1 MSTFSRFLPFLK
13 PYLSRMVLAGLLV
26 MGVAA
31 INLALLRL
39 AGTLWDIITVQHDQ
53 SRMTDMIAVFLG
65 LVVLQGLCSMGH
77 SYLTAWISQRI
88 VADFRRHLFAHLHTL
103 SVSFFARRRTGE
115 LLSRLMNDVT
125 VIQSVV
131 TETPIDS
138 AKQLVTFVGG
148 ITFLLTMNW
157 RLCLLILVLLPL
169 LVLVAKFFG
178 RRLKSL
184 STSIQDHTAAMSTLI
199 EEVISG
205 IRIVK
210 SFVQTQREETRFA
223 AQVEQTLAL
232 TMRKAGVMAVFIP
245 VISLLTFS
253 AAAAV
258 LWYGGRQVIDGSVSP
273 GDLFAFVL
281 FAGILIGPF
290 SSAARVFAQ
299 IREAQGATQRVF
311 EILDTRSEVSDSP
324 TATTL
329 SSVSGHIRAEHIGFA
344 YDPRQPVLTDVSFE
358 AKPGELVAIVGPTG
372 AGKTTVMNLL
382 HRFYDPTEG
391 HITVDGHDLRQV
403 TMDSW
408 YRQIA
413 LVPQET
419 ILFGGTILDNIRYG
433 DEKAS
438 QEEVV
443 AASRAAHAHDFI
455 MSFPDQYQTIVGE
468 KGINVSGG
476 QRQRIAIARAIV
488 KNPRILLLDEATSA
502 LDSESERLVQ
512 EALEQLMKGRTTF
525 VIAHRLTTIQRADRI
540 LVLNKGRLVETG
552 THAELM
558 DRKGLYQYL
567 YTLAAHRTPL
577 VNLRRKVGGG
587 RPTHSIL
594 STLDN
599 SQPGKACPQF
609 FVFTSRSFRSPAC
622 LQQ

>member
-1 MSTFSRFLPFLK
+1 MTTFKRFLPFLK
-13 PYLSRMVLAGLLV
+13 PYLPRMLLAGLLV
-26 MGVAA
+26 MVVAA

-39 AGTLWDIITVQHDQ
+39 AGTLWDVITVQHDTE
-53 SRMTDMIAVFLG
+53 RMTELIALFLA
-65 LVVLQGLCSMGH
+65 LVMLQGLCSMGH
-77 SYLTAWISQRI
+77 SYLTAWVSQHI
-88 VADFRRHLFAHLHTL
+88 VADFRQHLFAHLQTL
-103 SVSFFARRRTGE
+103 SVNFFARRRTGE

-131 TETPIDS
+131 TETPIDT

-148 ITFLLTMNW
+148 IAFLLAMNW

-169 LVLVAKFFG
+169 LVVVAKFFG

-184 STSIQDHTAAMSTLI
+184 SMSIQDQTAALSTLI

-210 SFVQTQREETRFA
+210 SFVQTQREEMRFA
-223 AQVEQTLAL
+223 GQVGQTLSL
-232 TMRKAGVMAVFIP
+232 TMRRAAIMAIFIP

-258 LWYGGRQVIDGSVSP
+258 LWYGGRQVIDGAVSP

-290 SSAARVFAQ
+290 SSAARVYAQ
-299 IREAQGATQRVF
+299 IREAQGATERVF
-311 EILDTRSEVSDSP
+311 EILDTRPEVSDIP
-324 TATTL
+324 DARVLT
-329 SSVSGHIRAEHIGFA
+329 SVSGHLTVEHVSFA
-344 YDPRQPVLTDVSFE
+344 YDPRQAVLADVSFE
-358 AKPGELVAIVGPTG
+358 AKPGELVAVVGPTG
-372 AGKTTVMNLL
+372 AGKTTMMNLI

-391 HITVDGHDLRQV
+391 RITIDGQDLRQV
-403 TMDSW
+403 VLESW

-433 DEKAS
+433 NRDAS
-438 QEEVV
+438 DNAVED
-443 AASRAAHAHDFI
+443 ASRAAHAHDFI

-468 KGINVSGG
+468 KGVNISGG
-476 QRQRIAIARAIV
+476 QRQRIAIARAIL

-512 EALEQLMKGRTTF
+512 EALEQLMKGRTTL
-525 VIAHRLTTIQRADRI
+525 VIAHRLTTIQGADRI
-540 LVLNKGRLVETG
+540 LVLNKGHLVETG
-552 THAELM
+552 THSELM
-558 DRKGLYQYL
+558 DRQGLYHYL
-567 YTLAAHRTPL
+567 YTLRLTELP
-577 VNLRRKVGGG
+577 
-587 RPTHSIL
+587 S
-594 STLDN
+594 
-599 SQPGKACPQF
+599 
-609 FVFTSRSFRSPAC
+609 
-622 LQQ
+622 

>member
-39 AGTLWDIITVQHDQ
+39 AGTLWDIITVQHNQ
-53 SRMTDMIAVFLG
+53 SRMTDLITVFLG

-88 VADFRRHLFAHLHTL
+88 VADFRQHLFAHLHTL

-169 LVLVAKFFG
+169 LVLVAKVFG

-184 STSIQDHTAAMSTLI
+184 STSIQDQTAALSTLI

-210 SFVQTQREETRFA
+210 SFVQSQREETRFA

-232 TMRKAGVMAVFIP
+232 TMRRAGTMAVFIP

-258 LWYGGRQVIDGSVSP
+258 LWYGGSQVIDGSVSP
-273 GDLFAFVL
+273 GDLCAFVL
-281 FAGILIGPF
+281 FAGLLIGPC
-290 SSAARVFAQ
+290 SSAARGCAQ
-299 IREAQGATQRVF
+299 IRRHRVPPNGCSKF
-311 EILDTRSEVSDSP
+311 WTHV
-324 TATTL
+324 
-329 SSVSGHIRAEHIGFA
+329 
-344 YDPRQPVLTDVSFE
+344 PR
-358 AKPGELVAIVGPTG
+358 
-372 AGKTTVMNLL
+372 
-382 HRFYDPTEG
+382 
-391 HITVDGHDLRQV
+391 
-403 TMDSW
+403 
-408 YRQIA
+408 
-413 LVPQET
+413 
-419 ILFGGTILDNIRYG
+419 
-433 DEKAS
+433 
-438 QEEVV
+438 
-443 AASRAAHAHDFI
+443 
-455 MSFPDQYQTIVGE
+455 
-468 KGINVSGG
+468 
-476 QRQRIAIARAIV
+476 
-488 KNPRILLLDEATSA
+488 
-502 LDSESERLVQ
+502 
-512 EALEQLMKGRTTF
+512 
-525 VIAHRLTTIQRADRI
+525 
-540 LVLNKGRLVETG
+540 
-552 THAELM
+552 
-558 DRKGLYQYL
+558 
-567 YTLAAHRTPL
+567 
-577 VNLRRKVGGG
+577 
-587 RPTHSIL
+587 
-594 STLDN
+594 
-599 SQPGKACPQF
+599 
-609 FVFTSRSFRSPAC
+609 
-622 LQQ
+622 

>member
-39 AGTLWDIITVQHDQ
+39 AGSLWDIITVQHDQ
-53 SRMTDMIAVFLG
+53 SRMTDLIAVFLG

-184 STSIQDHTAAMSTLI
+184 STSIQDQTAALSTLI

-232 TMRKAGVMAVFIP
+232 TMQRAGVMAVFIP

-324 TATTL
+324 AATSL
-329 SSVSGHIRAEHIGFA
+329 STVSGHIRVEHVNFA

-391 HITVDGHDLRQV
+391 HISVDGQDLHQV

-433 DEKAS
+433 DREAT

-443 AASRAAHAHDFI
+443 AASRSAHAHDFI

-468 KGINVSGG
+468 KGINMSGG

-558 DRKGLYQYL
+558 ERKGLYQYL
-567 YTLAAHRTPL
+567 YTLRLIELP
-577 VNLRRKVGGG
+577 
-587 RPTHSIL
+587 S
-594 STLDN
+594 
-599 SQPGKACPQF
+599 
-609 FVFTSRSFRSPAC
+609 
-622 LQQ
+622 

>member
-13 PYLSRMVLAGLLV
+13 PYLPRMVLAGLLV

-31 INLALLRL
+31 TNLALLRF

-53 SRMTDMIAVFLG
+53 SKMTDMITSFLG
-65 LVVLQGLCSMGH
+65 LVVLQGFCSMGH

-88 VADFRRHLFAHLHTL
+88 IADFRRHLFAHLHTL

-115 LLSRLMNDVT
+115 LLSRLMSDVT

-138 AKQLVTFVGG
+138 AKQLVTFLGG

-157 RLCLLILVLLPL
+157 RLSLLILVLLPL
-169 LVLVAKFFG
+169 LVLVAKLFG
-178 RRLKSL
+178 RKLKSL
-184 STSIQDHTAAMSTLI
+184 STSIQDHTATMSTLI

-210 SFVQTQREETRFA
+210 SFVQTRREETRFA

-245 VISLLTFS
+245 VITLLTFS

-258 LWYGGRQVIDGSVSP
+258 LWYGGRQVIEGTVSP
-273 GDLFAFVL
+273 GDLVAFVL

-299 IREAQGATQRVF
+299 IKEAQGATQRVF
-311 EILDTRSEVSDSP
+311 EILDTHSEVRDSP
-324 TATTL
+324 DATPL
-329 SSVSGHIRAEHIGFA
+329 STVSGHIRAAHVSFS

-358 AKPGELVAIVGPTG
+358 AQPGELVAIVGPTG

-391 HITVDGHDLRQV
+391 HITIDGQDLRQV
-403 TMDSW
+403 TLESW
-408 YRQIA
+408 YRQIG

-419 ILFGGTILDNIRYG
+419 ILFGGTIFDNVRYG
-433 DEKAS
+433 DEKAT
-438 QEEVV
+438 QEVVV
-443 AASRAAHAHDFI
+443 AACRAAHAHDFI
-455 MSFPDQYQTIVGE
+455 MSFPDQYQTILGE
-468 KGINVSGG
+468 KGINLSGG

-558 DRKGLYQYL
+558 EQKGLYQYL
-567 YTLAAHRTPL
+567 YTLRLIELP
-577 VNLRRKVGGG
+577 
-587 RPTHSIL
+587 S
-594 STLDN
+594 
-599 SQPGKACPQF
+599 
-609 FVFTSRSFRSPAC
+609 
-622 LQQ
+622 

>member
-39 AGTLWDIITVQHDQ
+39 AGTLWDVITVQHDQ

-65 LVVLQGLCSMGH
+65 LVVLQGFCSMGH

-88 VADFRRHLFAHLHTL
+88 IADFRRHLFAHLHTL
-103 SVSFFARRRTGE
+103 SVSFFSRRRTGE

-125 VIQSVV
+125 VVQSVV

-148 ITFLLTMNW
+148 ITFLLMMNW

-169 LVLVAKFFG
+169 LVLVAKVFG
-178 RRLKSL
+178 RKLKFL

-210 SFVQTQREETRFA
+210 SFVQTQREESRFA

-311 EILDTRSEVSDSP
+311 EILDTGSEVSDSP

-344 YDPRQPVLTDVSFE
+344 YDPRQPVLTDISFE

-391 HITVDGHDLRQV
+391 HITIDGHDLRQV

-438 QEEVV
+438 HQEVV

-512 EALEQLMKGRTTF
+512 EALEQLMRGRTTF

-540 LVLNKGRLVETG
+540 LVLNKGRLVEAG
-552 THAELM
+552 THAELI

-567 YTLAAHRTPL
+567 YTLRLIELP
-577 VNLRRKVGGG
+577 
-587 RPTHSIL
+587 S
-594 STLDN
+594 
-599 SQPGKACPQF
+599 
-609 FVFTSRSFRSPAC
+609 
-622 LQQ
+622 

>member
-53 SRMTDMIAVFLG
+53 SRMTDLIAVFLG

-184 STSIQDHTAAMSTLI
+184 STSIQDQTAALSTLI

-232 TMRKAGVMAVFIP
+232 TMQRAGVMAVFIP

-324 TATTL
+324 AATSL
-329 SSVSGHIRAEHIGFA
+329 STVSGHIRAEHVNFA

-391 HITVDGHDLRQV
+391 HISVDGQDLHQV

-433 DEKAS
+433 DREAT

-443 AASRAAHAHDFI
+443 AASRSAHAHDFI

-468 KGINVSGG
+468 KGINMSGG

-488 KNPRILLLDEATSA
+488 KNPRLLLLDEATSA

-525 VIAHRLTTIQRADRI
+525 VIAHRLTTIQRANRI

-567 YTLAAHRTPL
+567 YTLRLIELP
-577 VNLRRKVGGG
+577 
-587 RPTHSIL
+587 S
-594 STLDN
+594 
-599 SQPGKACPQF
+599 
-609 FVFTSRSFRSPAC
+609 
-622 LQQ
+622 

>member
-13 PYLSRMVLAGLLV
+13 PYLPRMVLAGLLV

-53 SRMTDMIAVFLG
+53 SRMTDMITVFLG

-88 VADFRRHLFAHLHTL
+88 IADFRRHLFAHLHTL

-131 TETPIDS
+131 TETPIDG

-148 ITFLLTMNW
+148 ITFLLMMNW

-169 LVLVAKFFG
+169 LVLVAKVFG

-210 SFVQTQREETRFA
+210 SFVQTQREETRFS

-299 IREAQGATQRVF
+299 VREAQGATQRVF
-311 EILDTRSEVSDSP
+311 EILDTGSEVSDSP

-329 SSVSGHIRAEHIGFA
+329 SPVSGHIRAERVGFA
-344 YDPRQPVLTDVSFE
+344 YDPRQPVLMDVSFE

-391 HITVDGHDLRQV
+391 HITIDGHDLRQV

-540 LVLNKGRLVETG
+540 LVLNKGHLVETG

-558 DRKGLYQYL
+558 DHKGLYQYL
-567 YTLAAHRTPL
+567 YTLRL
-577 VNLRRKVGGG
+577 IEL
-587 RPTHSIL
+587 PT
-594 STLDN
+594 
-599 SQPGKACPQF
+599 
-609 FVFTSRSFRSPAC
+609 
-622 LQQ
+622 

>member
-1 MSTFSRFLPFLK
+1 MSTLSRFFPFLK

-26 MGVAA
+26 MGVAG

-39 AGTLWDIITVQHDQ
+39 AGSLWDIITVQRDQ
-53 SRMTDMIAVFLG
+53 ARMTDMIAIFLG

-88 VADFRRHLFAHLHTL
+88 ISDFRQHLFGHLHTL
-103 SVSFFARRRTGE
+103 SVNFFARRRTGE

-148 ITFLLTMNW
+148 IAFLLTMNW

-178 RRLKSL
+178 RKLKSL

-210 SFVQTQREETRFA
+210 SFVQTQREERRFA
-223 AQVEQTLAL
+223 AQIEQTLAL

-245 VISLLTFS
+245 IISLLTFS

-281 FAGILIGPF
+281 FAGILVGPF

-311 EILDTRSEVSDSP
+311 EILDTSSEVSDSP
-324 TATTL
+324 TAISL
-329 SSVSGHIRAEHIGFA
+329 PIVSGHIRAEHVGFA
-344 YDPRQPVLTDVSFE
+344 YDPRQPVLKDVSFE

-391 HITVDGHDLRQV
+391 SITIDGQDLRQV

-433 DEKAS
+433 NEKAS

-443 AASRAAHAHDFI
+443 TASRAAHAHDFI

-558 DRKGLYQYL
+558 DHKGLYQYL
-567 YTLAAHRTPL
+567 YTLRLTELP
-577 VNLRRKVGGG
+577 
-587 RPTHSIL
+587 S
-594 STLDN
+594 
-599 SQPGKACPQF
+599 
-609 FVFTSRSFRSPAC
+609 
-622 LQQ
+622 

>member
-53 SRMTDMIAVFLG
+53 SRMTDLIAVFLG

-131 TETPIDS
+131 TETPIDG

-184 STSIQDHTAAMSTLI
+184 STSIQDQTAALSTLI

-232 TMRKAGVMAVFIP
+232 TMQRAGVMAVFIP

-324 TATTL
+324 AATSL
-329 SSVSGHIRAEHIGFA
+329 STVSGHIRAEHVNFA

-372 AGKTTVMNLL
+372 AGKTTMMNLL

-391 HITVDGHDLRQV
+391 HITIDGQDLRQV
-403 TMDSW
+403 TMNSW
-408 YRQIA
+408 YRQVA

-433 DEKAS
+433 DREAT

-443 AASRAAHAHDFI
+443 AASRSAHAHDFI

-468 KGINVSGG
+468 KGINMSGG

-567 YTLAAHRTPL
+567 YTLRLIELP
-577 VNLRRKVGGG
+577 
-587 RPTHSIL
+587 S
-594 STLDN
+594 
-599 SQPGKACPQF
+599 
-609 FVFTSRSFRSPAC
+609 
-622 LQQ
+622 

>member
-1 MSTFSRFLPFLK
+1 MSTFKRFLPFLK
-13 PYLSRMVLAGLLV
+13 PYLSRMLFAGLLV

-39 AGTLWDIITVQHDQ
+39 AGNLWDVITVQHDAG
-53 SRMTDMIAVFLG
+53 RMTELIGLFLG

-77 SYLTAWISQRI
+77 SYLTAWVSQHI
-88 VADFRRHLFAHLHTL
+88 VADFRRHLFAHLQTL

-131 TETPIDS
+131 TETPIDT

-148 ITFLLTMNW
+148 IAFLLAMNW

-184 STSIQDHTAAMSTLI
+184 STSIQDQTAALSTLI

-210 SFVQTQREETRFA
+210 SFVQTKREEARFSL
-223 AQVEQTLAL
+223 QVGQTLSL
-232 TMRKAGVMAVFIP
+232 TLRRAGILAVFIP

-258 LWYGGRQVIDGSVSP
+258 LWYGGRQVIDGAVSP
-273 GDLFAFVL
+273 GELFAFVL

-299 IREAQGATQRVF
+299 IREAQGATERVF
-311 EILDTRSEVSDSP
+311 EILDTQSEVRDAP
-324 TATTL
+324 NAMVL
-329 SSVSGHIRAEHIGFA
+329 SNVSGQIQVEHVNFA
-344 YDPRQPVLTDVSFE
+344 YDPRRPVLTDVSFE

-372 AGKTTVMNLL
+372 AGKTTVMNLI

-391 HITVDGHDLRQV
+391 RVTIDGQDLRLV
-403 TMDSW
+403 TLESW

-433 DEKAS
+433 NRDADEEAVK
-438 QEEVV
+438 E
-443 AASRAAHAHDFI
+443 ASRAAHAHEFI
-455 MSFPDQYQTIVGE
+455 MSFPDGYQTIVGE
-468 KGINVSGG
+468 KGITISGG
-476 QRQRIAIARAIV
+476 QRQRIALARAIL

-552 THAELM
+552 THNELM
-558 DRKGLYQYL
+558 ARQGLYHYL
-567 YTLAAHRTPL
+567 YTLRLTEVP
-577 VNLRRKVGGG
+577 
-587 RPTHSIL
+587 S
-594 STLDN
+594 
-599 SQPGKACPQF
+599 
-609 FVFTSRSFRSPAC
+609 
-622 LQQ
+622 

>member
-1 MSTFSRFLPFLK
+1 MSTFSRFLPFLR
-13 PYLSRMVLAGLLV
+13 PYLARMVLAGLLV

-39 AGTLWDIITVQHDQ
+39 AGSLWDIITVQHDQ
-53 SRMTDMIAVFLG
+53 SRMTDMITVFLG
-65 LVVLQGLCSMGH
+65 LVILQGFCSMGH

-88 VADFRRHLFAHLHTL
+88 IADFRRHLFGHLHTL

-148 ITFLLTMNW
+148 IAFLLMMNW

-169 LVLVAKFFG
+169 LVLVAKLFG
-178 RRLKSL
+178 RKLKSL

-223 AQVEQTLAL
+223 TQVEQTLAL

-245 VISLLTFS
+245 VISFLTFS

-281 FAGILIGPF
+281 FAGILVGPF

-329 SSVSGHIRAEHIGFA
+329 PSVSGHIRVDHIGFA
-344 YDPRQPVLTDVSFE
+344 YDPRQPVLMDVSFD
-358 AKPGELVAIVGPTG
+358 AKPGELIAIVGPTG

-391 HITVDGHDLRQV
+391 HITVDGHDLRSV

-433 DEKAS
+433 NEKAS

-476 QRQRIAIARAIV
+476 QRQRIAIARAVV
-488 KNPRILLLDEATSA
+488 KNPQILLLDEATSA
-502 LDSESERLVQ
+502 LDSESERLIQ
-512 EALEQLMKGRTTF
+512 EALERLMKDRTTF

-558 DRKGLYQYL
+558 ERKGLYQYL
-567 YTLAAHRTPL
+567 YTLRLIELP
-577 VNLRRKVGGG
+577 
-587 RPTHSIL
+587 S
-594 STLDN
+594 
-599 SQPGKACPQF
+599 
-609 FVFTSRSFRSPAC
+609 
-622 LQQ
+622 

>member
-39 AGTLWDIITVQHDQ
+39 AGSLWDIITVQHDQ
-53 SRMTDMIAVFLG
+53 SRMTDLIAVFLG

-184 STSIQDHTAAMSTLI
+184 STSIQDQTAALSTLI

-232 TMRKAGVMAVFIP
+232 TMQRAGVMAVFIP

-324 TATTL
+324 AATSL
-329 SSVSGHIRAEHIGFA
+329 STVSGHIRAEHVNFA

-391 HITVDGHDLRQV
+391 HISVDGQDLHQV

-433 DEKAS
+433 DREAT

-443 AASRAAHAHDFI
+443 AASRSAHAHDFI

-468 KGINVSGG
+468 KGINMSGG

-567 YTLAAHRTPL
+567 YTLRLIELP
-577 VNLRRKVGGG
+577 
-587 RPTHSIL
+587 S
-594 STLDN
+594 
-599 SQPGKACPQF
+599 
-609 FVFTSRSFRSPAC
+609 
-622 LQQ
+622 

>member
-53 SRMTDMIAVFLG
+53 SRMTDLITVFLG
-65 LVVLQGLCSMGH
+65 LVILQGLCSMGH

-88 VADFRRHLFAHLHTL
+88 VADFRQHLFAHLHTL

-169 LVLVAKFFG
+169 LILVAKFFG

-184 STSIQDHTAAMSTLI
+184 STSIQDQTAALSTLI

-210 SFVQTQREETRFA
+210 SFVQTHREKTRFA

-232 TMRKAGVMAVFIP
+232 TMRKAGIMAVFIP

-281 FAGILIGPF
+281 FAGILVGPF

-299 IREAQGATQRVF
+299 VKEAQGATQRVF
-311 EILDTRSEVSDSP
+311 EILDTRAEVSDSP
-324 TATTL
+324 AATSL
-329 SSVSGHIRAEHIGFA
+329 STVSGHILAEHVSFA

-372 AGKTTVMNLL
+372 AGKTTVMNVL

-391 HITVDGHDLRQV
+391 HITIDGQDLRQI

-433 DEKAS
+433 DREATE
-438 QEEVV
+438 EEVL

-468 KGINVSGG
+468 KGINMSGG

-552 THAELM
+552 THAELI

-567 YTLAAHRTPL
+567 YTLRLTEL
-577 VNLRRKVGGG
+577 
-587 RPTHSIL
+587 
-594 STLDN
+594 
-599 SQPGKACPQF
+599 
-609 FVFTSRSFRSPAC
+609 PA
-622 LQQ
+622 

>member
-26 MGVAA
+26 MSVAA

-39 AGTLWDIITVQHDQ
+39 AGTLWDVITVQHDQ
-53 SRMTDMIAVFLG
+53 SRMTDMITVFLG
-65 LVVLQGLCSMGH
+65 LVVLQGFCSMGH

-88 VADFRRHLFAHLHTL
+88 IADFRRHLFAHLHTL
-103 SVSFFARRRTGE
+103 SVSFFSRRRTGE

-125 VIQSVV
+125 VVQSVV
-131 TETPIDS
+131 TETPVDS

-148 ITFLLTMNW
+148 ITFLLMMNW
-157 RLCLLILVLLPL
+157 RLCLLILILLPL
-169 LVLVAKFFG
+169 LVLVAKVFG

-223 AQVEQTLAL
+223 AQVERTLAL

-258 LWYGGRQVIDGSVSP
+258 LWYGGRQVIDGNVSP

-299 IREAQGATQRVF
+299 IREAQGATHRVF
-311 EILDTRSEVSDSP
+311 EILDTGSEVSDSP

-344 YDPRQPVLTDVSFE
+344 YDPRQPVLTDISFE

-372 AGKTTVMNLL
+372 SGKTTVMNLL
-382 HRFYDPTEG
+382 HRFYDPAEG
-391 HITVDGHDLRQV
+391 RITIDGHDLRQV

-455 MSFPDQYQTIVGE
+455 MNFPDQYQTIVGE

-512 EALEQLMKGRTTF
+512 EALERLMKGRTTF

-558 DRKGLYQYL
+558 GHKGLYQYL
-567 YTLAAHRTPL
+567 YTLRLIELP
-577 VNLRRKVGGG
+577 
-587 RPTHSIL
+587 S
-594 STLDN
+594 
-599 SQPGKACPQF
+599 
-609 FVFTSRSFRSPAC
+609 
-622 LQQ
+622 

>member
-13 PYLSRMVLAGLLV
+13 PYLPRMVLAGLLV
-26 MGVAA
+26 MSVAA

-53 SRMTDMIAVFLG
+53 SRMTDMITVFLG
-65 LVVLQGLCSMGH
+65 LVILQGLCSMGH

-88 VADFRRHLFAHLHTL
+88 IADFRRHLFAHLHTL

-138 AKQLVTFVGG
+138 AKQLVTFIGG
-148 ITFLLTMNW
+148 ITFLLMMNW

-169 LVLVAKFFG
+169 LVLVAKVFG

-210 SFVQTQREETRFA
+210 SFVQSQREQTRFT

-232 TMRKAGVMAVFIP
+232 TMQKAGVMAVFIP

-258 LWYGGRQVIDGSVSP
+258 LWYGGHQVIDGSVSP

-299 IREAQGATQRVF
+299 VREAQGATQRVF
-311 EILDTRSEVSDSP
+311 EILDTGSEVSDSP

-329 SSVSGHIRAEHIGFA
+329 PPVSGHIRAEHIGFA
-344 YDPRQPVLTDVSFE
+344 YDPRQPVLMDMSFE

-391 HITVDGHDLRQV
+391 HISIDGHDLRHV

-433 DEKAS
+433 DEKAT
-438 QEEVV
+438 QEAVV
-443 AASRAAHAHDFI
+443 AASHAAHAHDFI

-468 KGINVSGG
+468 KGINMSGG
-476 QRQRIAIARAIV
+476 QRQRVAIARAIV

-512 EALEQLMKGRTTF
+512 EALERLMKGRTTF

-558 DRKGLYQYL
+558 DHKGLYQYL
-567 YTLAAHRTPL
+567 YTLRLIEP
-577 VNLRRKVGGG
+577 
-587 RPTHSIL
+587 
-594 STLDN
+594 
-599 SQPGKACPQF
+599 
-609 FVFTSRSFRSPAC
+609 PA
-622 LQQ
+622 

>member
-1 MSTFSRFLPFLK
+1 MSTFSRFLPFLR

-39 AGTLWDIITVQHDQ
+39 AGTLWDVITVQHDQ
-53 SRMTDMIAVFLG
+53 SRMTDMITVFLG

-88 VADFRRHLFAHLHTL
+88 IADFRRHLFAHLHTL
-103 SVSFFARRRTGE
+103 SVSFFSRRRTGE

-125 VIQSVV
+125 VVQSVV

-148 ITFLLTMNW
+148 ITFLLMMNW
-157 RLCLLILVLLPL
+157 RLCLLILILLPL
-169 LVLVAKFFG
+169 LVLVAKVFG

-311 EILDTRSEVSDSP
+311 EILDTGSEVSDSP

-329 SSVSGHIRAEHIGFA
+329 SSVSGHIRAEHIGFS
-344 YDPRQPVLTDVSFE
+344 YDPRQPVLADISFE

-391 HITVDGHDLRQV
+391 HITIDGHDLRQV

-433 DEKAS
+433 DEKAT

-558 DRKGLYQYL
+558 DHKGLYQYL
-567 YTLAAHRTPL
+567 YTLRLIELP
-577 VNLRRKVGGG
+577 
-587 RPTHSIL
+587 S
-594 STLDN
+594 
-599 SQPGKACPQF
+599 
-609 FVFTSRSFRSPAC
+609 
-622 LQQ
+622 